1 MCFDI
6 WATKTKLCVLSY
18 YVPKCQ
24 MSSGPYGPFYHKIT
38 KNLIPQKDFTY
49 FVPYAKGV
57 TLFEVLPCYKFHE
70 VASLNFRGKKLP
82 TEISQSH

>member
-1 MCFDI
+1 MD
-6 WATKTKLCVLSY
+6 L
-18 YVPKCQ
+18 
-24 MSSGPYGPFYHKIT
+24 FYHKIT

-82 TEISQSH
+82 TEISHSLTHPDEDEVLIKDYLQINCNTYI